1 MIKLRFHRLGGA
13 QPLRRKIPEVFL
25 FVVAAVALG
34 GAVLLLSGCPEKK
47 EPELDFLRAT
57 EGVEYQGVEVAPE
70 RIAELRREARRYR
83 SKVEEVTEALAR
95 EASFQKLLANELM
108 QQGMHGPALEALQ
121 RALAIQ
127 TDNPV
132 LYYLAAVASGRAARA
147 HRIDGGREK
156 LLEQAEALYRDAIA
170 LNPRYRAALFG
181 LSVLLSFELDRPQ
194 EALEYARRTAEL
206 ETKDPAVRFLLAH
219 VLVRTGELAEASRI
233 YDDLARTAPAAEQR
247 RRAAANRDEL
257 RRNWQ

>member
-1 MIKLRFHRLGGA
+1 MIKLRFCRPGEA
-13 QPLRRKIPEVFL
+13 QPLRRRVRSIVL
-25 FVVAAVALG
+25 FVVATVALG
-34 GAVLLLSGCPEKK
+34 GVTLLLSGCPGEK

-57 EGVEYQGVEVAPE
+57 EGVEYQGVEVPTE
-70 RIAELRREARRYR
+70 RIAELRREVGRYR

-132 LYYLAAVASGRAARA
+132 LYYLAAVASARTARA
-147 HRIDGGREK
+147 HRIDGQRREF
-156 LLEQAEALYRDAIA
+156 LELSEALYRDAIA

-181 LSVLLSFELDRPQ
+181 LAVLLSFELDRPAD
-194 EALEYARRTAEL
+194 ALEYARRTAEL

-219 VLVRTGELAEASRI
+219 VLVRTGNVDEASRI
-233 YDDLARTAPAAEQR
+233 YDDLARTAPATEQR
-247 RRAAANRDEL
+247 QRAAANRDEL
-257 RRNWQ
+257 RRDWQ